1 MKNKRFKRT
10 QRKNSKRKQIKRFKP
25 ADVRFREKR
34 LLAVAQKSENRYQYH
49 QLRIRS

>member
-34 LLAVAQKSENRYQYH
+34 AAAVE
-49 QLRIRS
+49 